1 MWNQISVPA
10 SIGNVGTITLYLIL
24 MAGLKITTAAL
35 FQLVPVDALT
45 SFGSN
50 STSSSPFLLAPLRV
64 KPLVRRLLADHDIK
78 WSFSEGEEDPTYA
91 EVLSSAI
98 AMATMFIYQLKAPS
112 NIGFGLGLQQN
123 MLSDVVASNIGP
135 GTATVNT
142 YTLNVTCA
150 TLGGDTVAV
159 IDPDLA
165 DNLTTYAVCDG
176 EKRWVRSVSHS
187 PHRNGYLIYTIFTA
201 EFLNT
206 APNVLRFTPPEL
218 GMVNMLQ
225 AGCNISDFY
234 DYKCEAAAPTLISIA
249 SFNITDTVGN
259 GASQVMLDPPMN
271 PVLST
276 GAKYASSG
284 PTVSLSE
291 DTLSTFNMSSV
302 SFVQCSLSIVN
313 GSANVDTSS
322 RVILGPGPQRKLV
335 SWQSYEGVEM
345 DSDDNS
351 TFLWAYA
358 VSSSA
363 PTPEL
368 SSSSF
373 CRASGLFNIAF

>member
-50 STSSSPFLLAPLRV
+50 N
-64 KPLVRRLLADHDIK
+64 
-78 WSFSEGEEDPTYA
+78 
-91 EVLSSAI
+91 
-98 AMATMFIYQLKAPS
+98 QLKAPS

-123 MLSDVVASNIGP
+123 MLYDVVASNIGP

-142 YTLNVTCA
+142 YTLNVTCG

-165 DNLTTYAVCDG
+165 DNLTTYA
-176 EKRWVRSVSHS
+176 VSHS

-218 GMVNMLQ
+218 GMVNILQ

-234 DYKCEAAAPTLISIA
+234 DYKCEAAAPTLISLA

-302 SFVQCSLSIVN
+302 SLVQCSLSIVN

-322 RVILGPGPQRKLV
+322 RTILGPGPQRKLV
-335 SWQSYEGVEM
+335 SSWQSYEGVEM

-351 TFLWAYA
+351 TFL
-358 VSSSA
+358 VH
-363 PTPEL
+363 PQFQE
-368 SSSSF
+368 
-373 CRASGLFNIAF
+373 